1 MDPYYCIV
9 GLPADPVAELRVLDA
24 LTDAD
29 ALSQTRALAR
39 DWPPYATLRLHHG
52 ERLVA
57 TLGDGLRE
65 AA

>member
-29 ALSQTRALAR
+29 ALAQTRALAR